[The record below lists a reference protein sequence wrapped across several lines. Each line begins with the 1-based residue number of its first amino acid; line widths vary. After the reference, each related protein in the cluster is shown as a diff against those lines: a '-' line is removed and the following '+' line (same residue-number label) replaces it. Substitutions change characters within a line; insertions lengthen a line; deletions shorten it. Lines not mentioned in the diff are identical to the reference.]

1 MQKKKV
7 NFWNWPLREAERGTF
22 VKAPIHHSAELGA
35 KESRLGNS
43 HRAFCPSDVLGKE
56 TTILSGEREA
66 KHNSNVLSPQ
76 EQ

>member
-1 MQKKKV
+1 M
-7 NFWNWPLREAERGTF
+7 
-22 VKAPIHHSAELGA
+22 KAPIHHSAELGA